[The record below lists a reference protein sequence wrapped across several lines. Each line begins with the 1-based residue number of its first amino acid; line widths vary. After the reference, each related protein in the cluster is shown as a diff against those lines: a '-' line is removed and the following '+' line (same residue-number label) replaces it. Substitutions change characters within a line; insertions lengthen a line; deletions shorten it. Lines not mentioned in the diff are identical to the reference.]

1 MVGENAAAA
10 DVAATH
16 TVEVPIVTDGS
27 VVGSLV
33 VEYPADGLP
42 APERDLESSLRRAIV
57 AASAIAIVV
66 ALLVGLFVARRLTR
80 PLEHL
85 TVAARRLGAGDLS
98 TRVGHEDGPGEFGE
112 LAVTFDQMA
121 DSLARED
128 EVRRALV
135 ADVAHELRTP
145 VTILQASLEQLVDGS
160 LEPEVERLASLHDEV
175 LRLARI
181 LQDLQSL
188 AAAQAAGLDMT
199 VEQVDLAE
207 VAGEVI
213 ERLRGPFATAEI
225 EPRADLATAVV
236 LGDPSRLDQVVTN
249 LLTNALKFTPPG
261 GDVHVSVSRMNG
273 EARMEVEDSGPGIA
287 PDEIDHV
294 FERFWRG
301 GAARSAS
308 GSGVGLAV
316 VAELVRAHHGRVEV
330 ASSPGE
336 GARFLVTLPAA

>member
-1 MVGENAAAA
+1 
-10 DVAATH
+10 
-16 TVEVPIVTDGS
+16 
-27 VVGSLV
+27 
-33 VEYPADGLP
+33 
-42 APERDLESSLRRAIV
+42 
-57 AASAIAIVV
+57 
-66 ALLVGLFVARRLTR
+66 
-80 PLEHL
+80 
-85 TVAARRLGAGDLS
+85 
-98 TRVGHEDGPGEFGE
+98 
-112 LAVTFDQMA
+112 
-121 DSLARED
+121 
-128 EVRRALV
+128 
-135 ADVAHELRTP
+135 
-145 VTILQASLEQLVDGS
+145 
-160 LEPEVERLASLHDEV
+160 
-175 LRLARI
+175 
-181 LQDLQSL
+181 
-188 AAAQAAGLDMT
+188 MT

-225 EPRADLATAVV
+225 APRADLATAVV